1 MGQDGRQNTGDGRDH
16 GNLQSARCS
25 RTRADALQLSLP
37 HGGAVMPTLKSAWH
51 WVFGKHEPKPP
62 NPDRTVEA
70 AWLPLW
76 QAQYVTDE
84 LVAQGVPAVWNEDFN
99 IHIGVYQR
107 EPMARI
113 FVTEDRRAEA
123 EEIVED
129 ITGLEPRHRKL

>member
-1 MGQDGRQNTGDGRDH
+1 
-16 GNLQSARCS
+16 
-25 RTRADALQLSLP
+25 
-37 HGGAVMPTLKSAWH
+37 MPTFKSAWH

-70 AWLPLW
+70 AWLPFW
-76 QAQYVTDE
+76 QAQFVTDE

-113 FVTEDRRAEA
+113 FVTEDRQAEA
-123 EEIVED
+123 EEIVEAV
-129 ITGLEPRHRKL
+129 TGLEPRHRKL